1 MAQKLIQTHHVNLAL
16 HQQLYLLFTASHY
29 LRQYLGERELLMQ
42 SHWMID
48 AWTAAIRDGLHTAK
62 HDRKQL

>member
-1 MAQKLIQTHHVNLAL
+1 MAQKLIQKYHVNLAM

-29 LRQYLGERELLMQ
+29 LRQYLGEKELLMQ

-48 AWTAAIRDGLHTAK
+48 AWTAAIRDGLQIAK
-62 HDRKQL
+62 TDRNKI